1 MGEPMHYAEKRRI
14 RILLYVNK
22 CVCQRILHHS
32 EIAKQMSLGAV
43 LIVPCKLYVKG
54 HNNTVYKVA

>member
-1 MGEPMHYAEKRRI
+1 MGKLMHYAEKRRI
-14 RILLYVNK
+14 QILLHVKK

-32 EIAKQMSLGAV
+32 EIAKQISLGAV

-54 HNNTVYKVA
+54 HSNTVYTVA